1 MKYLSLLF
9 IIFISLNACKKNTV
23 IESIETVV
31 GGSRDSLSY
40 QPSVP
45 GSSWLYTRT
54 VPVFGST
61 DYNFV
66 SLNYDTTVYG
76 FTFHVFSDELLG
88 NQYIRQDGGK
98 YYTIFTPGTAKP
110 QLLVLDTSK
119 AINQSWIGG
128 VNGDETFTYTIK
140 EKIPSLVIDG
150 LTFRNVYRV
159 YNEKTKTL
167 TGAVTTSGDIFYA
180 QGVGLVKSDLVIVNG
195 GISAA
200 VSVKIKRATIK

>member
-1 MKYLSLLF
+1 MKYLLF
-9 IIFISLNACKKNTV
+9 LFFIVIGFSACKKDTI

-31 GGSRDSLSY
+31 GGSKDSLSY

-45 GSSWLYTRT
+45 GSSWIYTRT
-54 VPVFGST
+54 IPLFPTV

-66 SLNYDTTVYG
+66 SLNYDTSHLG
-76 FTFHVFSDELLG
+76 FTFHVFSDDLNG

-98 YYTIFTPGTAKP
+98 YYTIFTPGTTKP

-119 AINQSWIGG
+119 AINQSWVGG

-140 EKIPSLVIDG
+140 EKIPSLVIDA

-159 YNEKTKTL
+159 YNERTKTIS
-167 TGAVTTSGDIFYA
+167 GIVTTSGDIFYA
-180 QGVGLVKSDLVIVNG
+180 QGIGLIKSDLVIVNAG
-195 GISAA
+195 
-200 VSVKIKRATIK
+200 VSVPVSIKIKRATIK

>member
-1 MKYLSLLF
+1 MKYLLLLF
-9 IIFISLNACKKNTV
+9 IVFIGLNACKKSTV
-23 IESIETVV
+23 IESIEIVV
-31 GGSRDSLSY
+31 GGSKDSLSY

-45 GSSWLYTRT
+45 GSTWIYTRT
-54 VPVFGST
+54 IPLFAPV

-66 SLNYDTTVYG
+66 SLSYDTSHLG
-76 FTFHVFSDELLG
+76 FTFHVFSDDLNG

-98 YYTIFTPGTAKP
+98 YYTVFTPGTTKP

-119 AINQSWIGG
+119 TINQSWVGG

-150 LTFRNVYRV
+150 LTFKNVYRV
-159 YNEKTKTL
+159 YNEKTKTA
-167 TGAVTTSGDIFYA
+167 TGVVTTSGDIYYA
-180 QGVGLVKSDLVIVNG
+180 QGVGLIKSDLVIVNAG
-195 GISAA
+195 LSVP

>member
-1 MKYLSLLF
+1 MKYLLLLF
-9 IIFISLNACKKNTV
+9 IIVIGFTACKKNTV
-23 IESIETVV
+23 IESIETAV
-31 GGSRDSLSY
+31 GSKDSLSY

-45 GSSWLYTRT
+45 GSSWVYTRT
-54 VPVFGST
+54 VSVLAPT

-66 SLNYDTTVYG
+66 SLNYDTALYG
-76 FTFHVFSDELLG
+76 FTFHVFSDEING

-98 YYTIFTPGTAKP
+98 YYTIFTPGTTKP

-119 AINQSWIGG
+119 SINQSWIGG

-140 EKIPSLVIDG
+140 EKILSLVIDG

-167 TGAVTTSGDIFYA
+167 TGAVTTSGDIYYA
-180 QGVGLVKSDLVIVNG
+180 QGIGLIKSDLVIVNG
-195 GISAA
+195 SLSVP

>member
-1 MKYLSLLF
+1 MKYLLFLFTILLGF
-9 IIFISLNACKKNTV
+9 SACKKNTV
-23 IESIETVV
+23 IESIETAV
-31 GGSRDSLSY
+31 GSRDSLSY

-45 GSSWLYTRT
+45 GSTWLYTRT
-54 VPVFGST
+54 IPLLAPV

-66 SLNYDTTVYG
+66 SLNYDTSHLG
-76 FTFHVFSDELLG
+76 FTFHVFSDDLNG

-98 YYTIFTPGTAKP
+98 YYTIFTPGTTKP

-119 AINQSWIGG
+119 AINQSWVGG

-140 EKIPSLVIDG
+140 EKIPSLVIDA

-159 YNEKTKTL
+159 YNERTKTL

-180 QGVGLVKSDLVIVNG
+180 QGVGLIKSDLVIVNG
-195 GISAA
+195 GISYP
-200 VSVKIKRATIK
+200 VSIKIKRATIK

>member
-1 MKYLSLLF
+1 MKYILFLF
-9 IIFISLNACKKNTV
+9 IIVIGFNACKKDTV
-23 IESIETVV
+23 IESIVTAV
-31 GGSRDSLSY
+31 GSKDSLSY

-45 GSSWLYTRT
+45 GSSWIYTRT
-54 VPVFGST
+54 IPLFPTV

-66 SLNYDTTVYG
+66 SLNYDTSHLG
-76 FTFHVFSDELLG
+76 FTFHVFSDDLNG

-98 YYTIFTPGTAKP
+98 YYTIFTPGTTKP

-140 EKIPSLVIDG
+140 EKIPSLVIDA

-159 YNEKTKTL
+159 YNERTKTIS
-167 TGAVTTSGDIFYA
+167 GVVTTSGDIFYA
-180 QGVGLVKSDLVIVNG
+180 QGIGLIKSDLVIVNAG
-195 GISAA
+195 
-200 VSVKIKRATIK
+200 VSVPVSIKIKRATIK